1 MNYPDEVDR
10 CLNILRTVTAEELVL
25 AVGTNMA
32 ASMTMKKLMKE
43 LMFRVAPELG
53 WNKREFGMYLL
64 TVGAACILGEN
75 QKERQFQVDTNPLEE
90 LMRKPRG

>member
-1 MNYPDEVDR
+1 MMNYPDEVDR

-25 AVGTNMA
+25 AVGTNMP
-32 ASMTMKKLMKE
+32 ASMLMKE

-53 WNKREFGMYLL
+53 WNKREFGLYLL
-64 TVGAACILGEN
+64 TVGAACILGDQRE
-75 QKERQFQVDTNPLEE
+75 QQAQSEFRVDTNPLEA

>member
-25 AVGTNMA
+25 AVGTNMP
-32 ASMTMKKLMKE
+32 ASMLMKE

-53 WNKREFGMYLL
+53 WNKREFGLYLL
-64 TVGAACILGEN
+64 TVGAACILGDQRE
-75 QKERQFQVDTNPLEE
+75 QQAQSEFRVDTNPLEA